1 MIGNIALALTLTAS
15 LAGMVLYILA
25 ARGRTELTIPARRV
39 TQLASLGMLAA
50 CATLLYY
57 IFNYHFEINYVYE
70 HASRKLSKFL
80 LFSTF
85 YASQEGS
92 FMLWGLWTSLIA
104 LFLIRYARRQRY
116 EAHVMAIFL
125 SVLVF
130 ISIMLL
136 AKSPFETIYAA
147 HPGEVLKGW
156 VPADGKG
163 LNPSLENLWIVI
175 HPPMLF
181 LGFSLLAVPF
191 AFALAGL
198 IKRDYQGWVVTSMP
212 WTLGAAMVL
221 GFGVM
226 LGGFWA
232 YETLGWGGFWAW
244 DPVENASLLP
254 WLITVAAVHSMLT
267 QKRTGGLI
275 RTNIALT
282 LLAYALVLY
291 ASFLTRSGVLGDASV
306 HSFAAPSDLA
316 VTLLYIALGTFI
328 LVPLS
333 IFVWRWR
340 EMSGFAQ
347 DYKILSRETG
357 LAIASALLG
366 ASALVVFI
374 GTSAPLLKKKVE
386 TGFYNNLHIPL
397 ITVLLIIN
405 GLSLL
410 LKWRESNWSE
420 VWRKSISAMVA
431 AAIFTIVVVLFGVHD
446 PEYIAVVAAA
456 SFALFVNLEIGWKI
470 LRGHWAVS
478 FERSAPTRRDYPRR
492 LFTAL
497 GITLLLALVSLLIAT
512 AGDYNLFGSIIGQY
526 WSYGTLLFALLL
538 TTFVVIGYPKFIFDT
553 KFLGAY
559 VAHVGLAVFVL
570 GVIFANGYTKREIIR
585 LPMNKPTAA
594 FGGQYLLTFKGTDQ
608 VPNPQLKKEL
618 DDSLAHGELSHEDY
632 EVKLQSL
639 AADNVYWLINV
650 ANKSGYLATARPL
663 TFWTDFNQRQEPIR
677 NPSIIKFG
685 SRDLYFTLDA
695 FEQEGGFPK
704 DTLGKM
710 QEANVLD
717 GKLRL
722 KFLSFDF
729 PPSERAKMMSQQPFH
744 VKATVVAATDVHPA
758 GDTLTLGVTRNPVT
772 DEAKE
777 DDITVP
783 GTRYHVQLGQLM
795 PDMQNPANSKVVLRY
810 FDLDHLP
817 PPPTDVVTV
826 EAFIKPWINLVWA
839 GILTLVIGFGFSVVR
854 RRREALVAIDR
865 AEKAYQKLLAS
876 GHAKQSPDAASM
888 KSAGRMPLLK
898 KKRAT
903 NA

>member
-1 MIGNIALALTLTAS
+1 VLGNIALALTFTAS
-15 LAGMVLYILA
+15 VTGMVLYTLA
-25 ARGRTELTIPARRV
+25 ARGRTELTIAARRS
-39 TQLASLGMLAA
+39 TQLAIVGMLVA

-104 LFLIRYARRQRY
+104 LFLIGYARRQRY

-147 HPGEVLKGW
+147 NPGQAMKGF

-254 WLITVAAVHSMLT
+254 WLVTVAAAHSMLT

-291 ASFLTRSGVLGDASV
+291 GSFLTRSGVLGDASV
-306 HSFAAPSDLA
+306 HSFADPGFLA
-316 VTLLYIALGTFI
+316 FNMLVIALGLFI
-328 LVPLS
+328 VVP
-333 IFVWRWR
+333 FGMFFWRWR

-357 LAIASALLG
+357 LSIASALLG

-397 ITVLLIIN
+397 IVVLLVVN

-410 LKWRESNWSE
+410 LKWRQSNWSE
-420 VWRKSISAMVA
+420 VMKKSISALVA
-431 AAIFTIVVVLFGVHD
+431 AGIFTVIVVLLGVHD
-446 PEYIAVVAAA
+446 PRFIAVCAAA
-456 SFALFVNLEIGWKI
+456 FFALFVNVEIGWKI

-478 FERSAPTRRDYPRR
+478 FDRSPPTRQDYVRR
-492 LFTAL
+492 LSTAL
-497 GITLLLALVSLLIAT
+497 GMTLLLSVASLLIISS
-512 AGDYNLFGSIIGQY
+512 GDYNRFADIAQAY
-526 WSYGTLLFALLL
+526 WMYWTLLFALLL
-538 TTFVVIGYPKFIFDT
+538 SVFVLMGYPKFIFDT

-559 VAHVGLAVFVL
+559 VAHIGLAVFVI
-570 GVIFANGYTKREIIR
+570 GVIAANGYTKHDIIR
-585 LPMNKPTAA
+585 LPINKPVPA
-594 FGGQYLLTFKGTDQ
+594 FDGKYMLTFHGTQ
-608 VPNPQLKKEL
+608 EAPNEHTYWIINIADK
-618 DDSLAHGELSHEDY
+618 HGY
-632 EVKLQSL
+632 V
-639 AADNVYWLINV
+639 
-650 ANKSGYLATARPL
+650 GTARPL
-663 TFWTDFNQRQEPIR
+663 TFMTDFNQHQEPIR
-677 NPSIIKFG
+677 NPGIVKYASH
-685 SRDLYFTLDA
+685 DLYFTLNA
-695 FEQEGGFPK
+695 AEYEGGVPK
-704 DTLGKM
+704 DTLGKL
-710 QEANVLD
+710 QEVNVLD
-717 GKLRL
+717 GKLNI
-722 KFLSFDF
+722 KFINFDF
-729 PPSERAKMMSQQPFH
+729 PPSERAKMLSQQPFH
-744 VKATVVAATDVHPA
+744 VKATVVAQA
-758 GDTLTLGVTRNPVT
+758 GSTAPRDTLILGVTRNPAT

-777 DDITVP
+777 DDILVP
-783 GTRYHVQLGQLM
+783 GTSFHVQLGQLM

-810 FDLDHLP
+810 FDDQHLP
-817 PPPTDVVTV
+817 PPPTAVITV
-826 EAFIKPWINLVWA
+826 EAFVKPFINLVWA
-839 GILTLVIGFGFSVVR
+839 GILTLVLGFGFSVIR
-854 RRREALVAIDR
+854 RRKEALVAIER
-865 AEKAYQKLLAS
+865 AERAYEKLLAS
-876 GHAKQSPDAASM
+876 DHAPMNPDAPALENP
-888 KSAGRMPLLK
+888 REQPLLIK
-898 KKRAT
+898 KKHDFRA
-903 NA
+903 